1 MKTLVADAGGS
12 STQVQGRRGNEN
24 GRKECG
30 VQGVRRFRR
39 PTLPLCFPHQ
49 ERSRKPSK
57 LGLRK
62 LSHQKGKEGGG
73 HSAMLC
79 DAMKCY
85 TKIAV

>member
-39 PTLPLCFPHQ
+39 PTPSPSVSHTKKDPENRASSDYENFPTRR
-49 ERSRKPSK
+49 EKR
-57 LGLRK
+57 
-62 LSHQKGKEGGG
+62 GGG

-79 DAMKCY
+79 DAM
-85 TKIAV
+85 